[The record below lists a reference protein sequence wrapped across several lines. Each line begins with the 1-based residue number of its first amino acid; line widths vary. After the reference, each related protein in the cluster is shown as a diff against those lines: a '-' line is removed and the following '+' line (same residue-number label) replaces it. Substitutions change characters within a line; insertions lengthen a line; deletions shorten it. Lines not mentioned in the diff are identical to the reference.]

1 MKGYDADGIAKT
13 EADHSW
19 KAQAAGGGSTCAICA
34 KVIEHVHNAE
44 IEISEGPAPSREA
57 DAEGYFEYFV
67 PVRNIP
73 QCE

>member
-1 MKGYDADGIAKT
+1 MECPGCGRRFDMRDLR
-13 EADHSW
+13 
-19 KAQAAGGGSTCAICA
+19 Q
-34 KVIEHVHNAE
+34 VIEHVHNAE